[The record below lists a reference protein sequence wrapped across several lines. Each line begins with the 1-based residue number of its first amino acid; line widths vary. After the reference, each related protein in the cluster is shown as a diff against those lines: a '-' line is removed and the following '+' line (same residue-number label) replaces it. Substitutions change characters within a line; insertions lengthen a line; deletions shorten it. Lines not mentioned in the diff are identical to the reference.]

1 MPATKLSHS
10 FRNLIDRTFKKNG
23 VKKAPPPQIIVA
35 SNQLELQRSPMIRPV
50 DIQAEY
56 DISDAFHD
64 PSVLDVRQNVRYGL
78 NRDTIIEVDG
88 LAFSIVAP
96 ALSPLLSP
104 PSPEFSGVMEGSV
117 YDQGTPSLTF
127 DTSSDTTRSLSSLPI
142 PNANASTT
150 NGEARELSL
159 SDLHIVRLL
168 SQGSSGQVYHVIDK
182 VTCERRALK
191 VIPHLGKLAYEI
203 SSILT
208 EQTLMRALN
217 YMDSTYHLR
226 LQASFCDSKNFYLV
240 MVTKAVQPL
249 YTTDLESEILRLG
262 KLDVDRARFYFVE
275 TYIAITN
282 LHKDGIIHRDIK
294 PGNILLSNEGHV
306 VLADFGLAHD
316 FNDFPTHS
324 ERIHVPYWPYARGD
338 VVSGPDTPHR
348 RPHELCFVTNLI
360 CGTPVYMAPEL
371 VNGEYYSFAADVWAL
386 GVSLYMMVTGRV
398 PFNPKS
404 DDFYDMR
411 REILQTEVEF
421 RPEDGVDDITK
432 DFILQLLKKSPTD
445 RLQSTALEAHPF
457 LAGINWP
464 LFEKNQVPA
473 PWIPGPYPT
482 HICPSQPREQFTP
495 GVAIT
500 GTNPYTAFEYTSDE
514 VAAGVVDVCDVV
526 KGEELPEGFR
536 YLGKRATTTTATAA
550 VTTTTTTSTNV
561 VQKPTPTTT
570 KRPSKIKA
578 FFKKLVSPKTWFR
591 RPSPPP
597 SQTTSSSPPPPPP
610 PSISLDKE
618 LPPLPLPVS
627 NPPIP
632 ASSESV
638 RCQWETINFENVTQG
653 TPVLVLPSH
662 TPTPAPAPTPLV
674 SAQSL
679 FQRLRAWFLK
689 LRIPCA
695 CRVPDSERR
704 MDLLE

>member
-10 FRNLIDRTFKKNG
+10 FRNLINRTFKKNG
-23 VKKAPPPQIIVA
+23 VKKPQIIVV
-35 SNQLELQRSPMIRPV
+35 SNEVELQRSPMIRPV
-50 DIQAEY
+50 DIQGED

-78 NRDTIIEVDG
+78 IRITIIEVDG

-96 ALSPLLSP
+96 APSPLLSP
-104 PSPEFSGVMEGSV
+104 PSPEFSGVIEGSV
-117 YDQGTPSLTF
+117 SDQGTPSLTF
-127 DTSSDTTRSLSSLPI
+127 DTSSDTSRSLSSLRNP
-142 PNANASTT
+142 STT
-150 NGEARELSL
+150 NDQARELSL
-159 SDLHIVRLL
+159 ADLHIVRLL

-217 YMDSTYHLR
+217 YMDSPYYLR

-240 MVTKAVQPL
+240 MPL

-262 KLDVDRARFYFVE
+262 KLDVDRARFYFIE
-275 TYIAITN
+275 TYIAVTN

-294 PGNILLSNEGHV
+294 PGNILLSNDGHII
-306 VLADFGLAHD
+306 LADFGLAHD

-338 VVSGPDTPHR
+338 IVSGPDTPHR

-411 REILQTEVEF
+411 REILQTEVTF

-432 DFILQLLKKSPTD
+432 DFILQLLKKSPAD

-464 LFEKNQVPA
+464 LFEKKQVPA
-473 PWIPGPYPT
+473 PWIPAPYPT

-495 GVAIT
+495 GVAIS
-500 GTNPYTAFEYTSDE
+500 GTNPYTAFDYTSDE
-514 VAAGVVDVCDVV
+514 VAAGVVNVCDVV
-526 KGEELPEGFR
+526 MGEELPEGFEF
-536 YLGKRATTTTATAA
+536 LGKRATPPTMTTTS
-550 VTTTTTTSTNV
+550 TTSTNV
-561 VQKPTPTTT
+561 VRTPTTGTT

-591 RPSPPP
+591 RPSPPIP
-597 SQTTSSSPPPPPP
+597 QTTSSSLPPPPPP
-610 PSISLDKE
+610 PPISLDKE
-618 LPPLPLPVS
+618 LPPLPLPL
-627 NPPIP
+627 PPVP
-632 ASSESV
+632 ASSHSV
-638 RCQWETINFENVTQG
+638 RWETINFKNATNN

-662 TPTPAPAPTPLV
+662 THTPTPGRSTPAPAPTPLV
-674 SAQSL
+674 SVQSL

-689 LRIPCA
+689 LRIP
-695 CRVPDSERR
+695 
-704 MDLLE
+704 

>member
-10 FRNLIDRTFKKNG
+10 FRNLFNRTFKKNG
-23 VKKAPPPQIIVA
+23 VKKAPPPQVIVA
-35 SNQLELQRSPMIRPV
+35 SNEVELQRSPMIRPV
-50 DIQAEY
+50 DIPGE
-56 DISDAFHD
+56 DELSDAFHD

-78 NRDTIIEVDG
+78 NRDTTIEVDG

-96 ALSPLLSP
+96 APSRLLSP
-104 PSPEFSGVMEGSV
+104 PSPECSGVIEGSV
-117 YDQGTPSLTF
+117 SDQGTPSLTF
-127 DTSSDTTRSLSSLPI
+127 DTSSSASRSLSSLPI
-142 PNANASTT
+142 PNACTT
-150 NGEARELSL
+150 TGEARELSL

-182 VTCERRALK
+182 LTCERRALK

-203 SSILT
+203 SLILT

-217 YMDSTYHLR
+217 YMDSPYYLR

-240 MVTKAVQPL
+240 MPL

-294 PGNILLSNEGHV
+294 PGNILLSNDGHII
-306 VLADFGLAHD
+306 LADFGLAHD

-348 RPHELCFVTNLI
+348 RSHELCFVTNLI

-386 GVSLYMMVTGRV
+386 GVSLYMMVAGRV

-411 REILQTEVEF
+411 REILQTEVTF

-432 DFILQLLKKSPTD
+432 DFILQLLKKSPSD

-464 LFEKNQVPA
+464 LFEKKQVPA
-473 PWIPGPYPT
+473 PWIPAPYPT

-495 GVAIT
+495 GVAIS
-500 GTNPYTAFEYTSDE
+500 GTNPYTAFDYTSDE
-514 VAAGVVDVCDVV
+514 VAAGVVDDCDVV

-536 YLGKRATTTTATAA
+536 YLGKGSTTATATTAAATTATTTT
-550 VTTTTTTSTNV
+550 SMNV
-561 VQKPTPTTT
+561 VQKPTTGTT

-578 FFKKLVSPKTWFR
+578 FFEKLVSPKTWFR
-591 RPSPPP
+591 RPSPPIP
-597 SQTTSSSPPPPPP
+597 QTTSSSPPPPPP
-610 PSISLDKE
+610 PPPISLDQE
-618 LPPLPLPVS
+618 LPPLPLPLPL
-627 NPPIP
+627 PPVP

-638 RCQWETINFENVTQG
+638 GCQWETIHFENATNN

-662 TPTPAPAPTPLV
+662 TPTTARSTPAPTPLV
-674 SAQSL
+674 SVQSL
-679 FQRLRAWFLK
+679 FQRLRAWLLK

-695 CRVPDSERR
+695 CRVPDSQRR